1 MHRNLNKWYRRKAEF
16 DSVWDTLSFS
26 TWFNL
31 KTSEVHDCCALQ
43 KTRRFQSPTNGR
55 RQSFSTERNQPL
67 YSVTLLHQRSLVHG
81 PDPAIH
87 VLLCVRT
94 EEICPHPAVFCLWA
108 NHRVPIVNVGAHSCM
123 GRLSKRERERDQ
135 GGERMR
141 GWIWELLTEDR
152 KKLSGRLRSEKLCF
166 LVYRDWRMTFQGGQ
180 SLRQHLTDKK
190 RRVGSKCCS
199 RNNVIVVSFVGH
211 EKWNISDIFQV
222 CFIRKQVDMNIQ
234 QKKSLLS
241 PLSLHN
247 CRNKQPGA
255 MKRQLCASVT
265 ALVEIQP

>member
-1 MHRNLNKWYRRKAEF
+1 MAQHCSPTLYLMQRNLNKWYRRKAEF

-43 KTRRFQSPTNGR
+43 KKRRFQSPTNGR
-55 RQSFSTERNQPL
+55 RQSSSTERNQPL

-123 GRLSKRERERDQ
+123 GRLSKRERERS
-135 GGERMR
+135 GGWENERMDMR
-141 GWIWELLTEDR
+141 TSHWRQEKAVREAEEWKTLLSCLPRLKDDI
-152 KKLSGRLRSEKLCF
+152 SGRTKF
-166 LVYRDWRMTFQGGQ
+166 TATF
-180 SLRQHLTDKK
+180 
-190 RRVGSKCCS
+190 
-199 RNNVIVVSFVGH
+199 N
-211 EKWNISDIFQV
+211 W
-222 CFIRKQVDMNIQ
+222 
-234 QKKSLLS
+234 
-241 PLSLHN
+241 
-247 CRNKQPGA
+247 
-255 MKRQLCASVT
+255 
-265 ALVEIQP
+265 